1 MVEFIKSIFKTPD
14 QVDVAYYAWKY
25 ADTPYGRVEC
35 RDGKTYL
42 MSGEEVDL
50 GAIISDEE

>member
-1 MVEFIKSIFKTPD
+1 MEFIKSIFKTPD